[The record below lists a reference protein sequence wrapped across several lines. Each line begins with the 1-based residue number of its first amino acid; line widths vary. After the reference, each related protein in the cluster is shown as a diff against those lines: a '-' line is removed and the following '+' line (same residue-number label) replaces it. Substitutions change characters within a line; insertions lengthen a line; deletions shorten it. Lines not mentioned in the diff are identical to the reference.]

1 MLSENILTLENKV
14 AASSSALTEEDI
26 RKQLEKLNVLQNWSN
41 KSMREVHPEQT
52 INDLERILSKEI
64 KNDKASKLITFF
76 TMLSAYSHSNQL
88 NVSFNAS
95 SSTGKTH
102 ITTSLAK
109 LFPAEDKIELNSASP
124 TALRYKAGIVDE
136 ETGATIVDFA
146 RKILIFYEVPG
157 PELQKTLRS
166 VLSHD
171 NWDNRSLMTNKD
183 KKGANRAQE
192 IIMRGF
198 PATVFCSA
206 GLRLDEQEATR
217 AILLSP
223 ETTNEKLTASI
234 NFSALRNSGD
244 TEFLDSLEN
253 DPEIRKLKKR
263 IEDIKLAEVED
274 VYIPDL
280 STLVKRFTDMVGKAK
295 PRHSRDIDHLLK
307 LVKAITIFNVWHR
320 RDGDKVTA
328 TQSDIDQAFEL
339 WKPIADSQDQ
349 NIPPMLLDFYRKVIV
364 PAYNEKL
371 ANQKYKSDMKNGAVG
386 LSREELCLA
395 NQQKLGQPLNWEHY
409 RHEMQ
414 PQLEASSLID
424 VRKPETG
431 DKRSYHVF
439 PLLNLK
445 TMQEG
450 GVGS

>member
-1 MLSENILTLENKV
+1 MLSEDILTLEDKV
-14 AASSSALTEEDI
+14 VDSTDI
-26 RKQLEKLNVLQNWSN
+26 QKELAKLNALQRYADNSF
-41 KSMREVHPEQT
+41 KELHPEQN
-52 INDLERILSKEI
+52 INQLEETLSKEI
-64 KNDKASKLITFF
+64 KNDKVSKLITFF
-76 TMLSAYSHSNQL
+76 TMLSAYTHSNQL

-109 LFPAEDKIELNSASP
+109 LFPPEDRIELNSASP
-124 TALRYKAGIVDE
+124 TALRYKEGVKDE
-136 ETGATIVDFA
+136 ETGATIVDLS

-171 NWDNRSLMTNKD
+171 SWENRSLMTNKD

-192 IIMRGF
+192 IIIRGF
-198 PATVFCSA
+198 PATIFCSA

-223 ETTNEKLTASI
+223 ETTQEKLTASI
-234 NFSALRNSGD
+234 HFSALRNSGD

-253 DPEIRKLKKR
+253 DPDILKLKKR
-263 IEDIKLAEVED
+263 IEDIRLTEVDD
-274 VYIPDL
+274 VYIPNL
-280 STLVKRFTDMVGKAK
+280 GALEKRFTDMVGKAK

-307 LVKAITIFNVWHR
+307 LIKAITIFNVWHR
-320 RDGDKVTA
+320 RDGDKVIA
-328 TQSDIDQAFEL
+328 TQSDIDQALEL
-339 WKPIADSQDQ
+339 WKPIVDSQDQ

-364 PAYNEKL
+364 PAFNEKL
-371 ANQKYKSDMKNGAVG
+371 ATPEYKYAMENGAIG
-386 LSREELCLA
+386 LNREELCVA
-395 NQQKLGQPLNWEHY
+395 SQQKLGQTLNWEYY
-409 RHEMQ
+409 RHDMQ

-431 DKRSYHVF
+431 DRRSYHVF
-439 PLLNLK
+439 PLLKLK
-445 TMQEG
+445 TI
-450 GVGS
+450 